1 MPRSDSTLSSPVS
14 PKPRRG
20 RGRPAHAD
28 GDAAPVSARLLDAAT
43 ALFAEQGFDAVGVRP
58 IANRAGVDP
67 AMIAHHFGSKLALWE
82 AVVDRLSLRLTD
94 RLAAVALG
102 PGSASARLDEA
113 VGQIIDLLCDAP
125 ELAAFILREVVLPS
139 DRSAYGAA
147 RLADPIHHIL
157 RPLIADVAAEHRADI
172 DVDYLFVALNG
183 AIVVSIVSHPLL
195 DRLAD
200 PADDAQF
207 RIRLKATMAAQMA
220 ARIAQ

>member
-1 MPRSDSTLSSPVS
+1 
-14 PKPRRG
+14 
-20 RGRPAHAD
+20 
-28 GDAAPVSARLLDAAT
+28 LLDAAT

-58 IANRAGVDP
+58 IANRADVDP

-94 RLAAVALG
+94 RLSLRLTDQLAAVALG

-183 AIVVSIVSHPLL
+183 AIVVSIVSRPLL

-207 RIRLKATMAAQMA
+207 RTRLKATMAAQMA
-220 ARIAQ
+220 ARIEQ